1 MTITDWLEQKMPK
14 IVLAPSVLV
23 TMVFVYG
30 FIGWTTW
37 ISFTK
42 SRFVP
47 KYDLVGLT
55 QYEKMWGSDR
65 WNVAFDNL
73 LVFSGL
79 YILIALAIGVVLAIF
94 LDQRIRCE
102 GAIRTIFLY
111 PMALSMIVT
120 GVTWKWIMNPG
131 MGLEKAMHDFGF
143 TDFKFD
149 WLIDPDMA
157 IYTIVIASVW
167 QSSGFV
173 MALFLAGLR
182 SVNSEIISAAKL
194 EGASLFTVYTR
205 IIIPSLGPVFIS
217 SIVVL
222 AHLSIK
228 SFDMVVALT
237 AGGPGYSTD
246 LPATYMFAMAFSRG
260 DLGQSAS
267 AAVTMLMVIMA
278 VIVPYL
284 YSELRQKKTA

>member
-1 MTITDWLEQKMPK
+1 MKFFDWLEDKMPK
-14 IVLAPSVLV
+14 LVLAPSAMITL
-23 TMVFVYG
+23 VFVYG
-30 FIGWTTW
+30 FIAWTTW

-47 KYDLVGLT
+47 KYDIIGNA
-55 QYEKMWGSDR
+55 QYTKLWANDR
-65 WNVAFDNL
+65 WTVSFENL
-73 LVFSGL
+73 LIFSFL
-79 YILIALAIGVVLAIF
+79 FIAIALLLGVILAVF
-94 LDQRIRCE
+94 LDQKIRAE

-120 GVTWKWIMNPG
+120 GVVWKWIMNPG
-131 MGLEKAMHDFGF
+131 LGLEKAMHDLGWTSFEF
-143 TDFKFD
+143 R
-149 WLIDPDMA
+149 WLIESDMA

-182 SVNSEIISAAKL
+182 GVNSEIIKAAML
-194 EGASLFTVYTR
+194 EGASLFKVYTR
-205 IIIPSLGPVFIS
+205 IIIPSLRPVFIS

-237 AGGPGYSTD
+237 AGGPGYSSN
-246 LPATYMFAMAFSRG
+246 LPANYMFEMAFGRG
-260 DLGQSAS
+260 DLGQAATSA
-267 AAVTMLMVIMA
+267 VMMLVVLMA

-284 YSELRQKKTA
+284 YSELRQKGS